1 MSIELDKKIINAK
14 EKACLF
20 EIREEVL
27 VTEAIKKTTC
37 AGFQREVSGGGFDT
51 LREDSH

>member
-1 MSIELDKKIINAK
+1 VSIELDKKIINAK

-27 VTEAIKKTTC
+27 VTEAIKKNHLR
-37 AGFQREVSGGGFDT
+37 GFPEGS
-51 LREDSH
+51 